1 MKPLSNMNFRSRVV
15 AVSSLLVWQGLVPTA
30 AVGQEMEEIIVEGR
44 LRSSAEQLINERMSE
59 EVVTDLLGAEMIA
72 RVGDADVASA
82 LRRVSGLS
90 LVGNKFIY
98 VRGLG
103 ERYSSATLNGATIP
117 SPDLSRNVIPL
128 DIFPTSIVETLAVQ
142 KSYSADKSA
151 AFGGGSVDIRT
162 KSIPTE
168 FTYSFQVGSATNS
181 ESRGDMLTYAGGG
194 DDNYGKDDG
203 SRALSGVILS
213 SIQRFSGDLD
223 PQTILAGL
231 QREGQVG
238 ASLADATV
246 VNRQLAL
253 ALNRDISILTKS
265 SRPDIDLKGNIGNN
279 FFLSDDWEVGLMA
292 SAGYN
297 AGWRQ
302 TRAVA
307 RDFVFPGERFET
319 EQESTYAVNM
329 NGTFN
334 TGVRYTDDHLIKT
347 STLYLLNT
355 EDETANIDYFDEN
368 REKSGGLGFREQRQK
383 FEQRTLTVNQ
393 ISGEHYLG
401 AATQES
407 LKRFVPD
414 NVFNVI
420 SDEFQ
425 VNWMYSQARANTNIP
440 SEVFVTSST
449 VTDPETGAVLVSN
462 VDIDSAAVDYLFT
475 ELDDDVTSAR
485 WEVIWPV
492 LTARSSIEFSA
503 GGEHGQKSRAYR
515 QTQLSLG
522 VLGVADPKT
531 LEGPLTDVFSNE
543 NITNPDNQFILD
555 LAGTNNQ
562 SYLAATMTDALFG
575 KIDWTL
581 DDKWR
586 VSAGA
591 RWEDYRQVA
600 LDWNIYAFSASS
612 PQISNDPAVLARGT
626 FRDDQIYPSVSL
638 TYMTQWWAEVFQL
651 RFGWSETVVRPDL
664 REITDASYI
673 DARTGFLTDGNPD
686 VRPAD
691 FMNVDM
697 RAEWIFNNSD
707 TVTITLYQKDIDNPI
722 EFFESAASDTNRAR
736 EIINAESGRISG
748 LELESLK
755 SLGFLGPVFDAFF
768 VQGNITLQDTELVAG
783 VQADAPTNNVRELS
797 GASDYV
803 GNFMLGFDSMG
814 GGHAATLVYNVFGER
829 LYIAGRNGE
838 PDGYEQPFHSVDMTY
853 SWYPTDLITVK
864 AKLQNLLNETVT
876 IEREGVIIFEE
887 KPGMTAALSVN
898 LTF

>member
-1 MKPLSNMNFRSRVV
+1 MKPLSNVNFRSQL
-15 AVSSLLVWQGLVPTA
+15 AAATSLLVLQGLVPA
-30 AVGQEMEEIIVEGR
+30 AAIGQEMEEIVVEGR

-72 RVGDADVASA
+72 RVGDTDVASA

-103 ERYSSATLNGATIP
+103 ERYASTTLNGATIP

-128 DIFPTSIVETLAVQ
+128 DIFPTSIVESLAVQ
-142 KSYSADKSA
+142 KSYSSDKSA
-151 AFGGGSVDIRT
+151 AFGGGNVDIRT

-194 DDNYGKDDG
+194 DDNLGKDDG
-203 SRALSGVILS
+203 SRALSGVLLS
-213 SIQRFSGDLD
+213 SIQRFNGDLD

-231 QREGQVG
+231 KREGQSDAV
-238 ASLADATV
+238 LADATA

-253 ALNRDISILTKS
+253 ALNRDISVVDKG
-265 SRPDIDLKGNIGNN
+265 SRPDLDVKGSIGNN
-279 FFLSDDWEVGLMA
+279 FFLSDDWEIGVMG

-297 AGWRQ
+297 SGWRQ

-307 RDFVFPGERFET
+307 RDFVFPTERFET

-334 TGVRYTDDHLIKT
+334 MGVRYTDDHLIKT
-347 STLYLLNT
+347 TTLYLLNT
-355 EDETANIDYFDEN
+355 EDETATIDYFDEN
-368 REKSGGLGFREQRQK
+368 REKSGGLGFREQLQR
-383 FEQRTLTVNQ
+383 FEERTLTVNQ

-401 AATQES
+401 GATQDRLS
-407 LKRFVPD
+407 RLVPD
-414 NVFNVI
+414 KVFNI
-420 SDEFQ
+420 LGDEFQ
-425 VNWMYSQARANTNIP
+425 FNWMYSQARANTDIP
-440 SEVFVTSST
+440 SEVFVSSST
-449 VTDPETGAVLVSN
+449 VTDPETGEVLVPN
-462 VDIDSAAVDYLFT
+462 VDIDSAAVDYFFT
-475 ELDDDVTSAR
+475 QLDDDVTSAR
-485 WEVIWPV
+485 WEVIWPIM
-492 LTARSSIEFSA
+492 TARSTIELSA
-503 GGEHGQKSRAYR
+503 GGEHSQKARTYR

-522 VLGVADPKT
+522 VLGVADPKI

-543 NITNPDNQFILD
+543 NITDPANQFILD

-575 KIDWTL
+575 KVDWKL

-612 PQISNDPAVLARGT
+612 PQISNDPDALARGT
-626 FRDDQIYPSVSL
+626 YQNDRIYPSVSL
-638 TYMTQWWAEVFQL
+638 TYMTEWWAEVFQL

-691 FMNVDM
+691 FINVDM

-707 TVTITLYQKDIDNPI
+707 TVTVTLYRKDIDNPI

-736 EIINAESGRISG
+736 EIINAESGSITG
-748 LELESLK
+748 LEFESLK
-755 SLGFLGPVFDAFF
+755 SLGFLGQAFDPFF
-768 VQGNITLQDTELVAG
+768 VQGNITLQETELVAG

-797 GASDYV
+797 GASGYV

-814 GGHAATLVYNVFGER
+814 GSHAATLVYNVFGER
-829 LYIAGRNGE
+829 LYLAGRNGE

-853 SWYPTDLITVK
+853 SWYPTDLITVR

-876 IEREGVIIFEE
+876 IEREGVIVFEE
-887 KPGMTAALSVN
+887 KPGMTAALSIN

>member
-1 MKPLSNMNFRSRVV
+1 MPLSNVVFGSRVA
-15 AVSSLLVWQGLVPTA
+15 AVTSLLIWQGLAPNA

-44 LRSSAEQLINERMSE
+44 LRSSAEQLINERMNE
-59 EVVTDLLGAEMIA
+59 EVVTDLLGADMIA
-72 RVGDADVASA
+72 RVGDTDVASA

-103 ERYSSATLNGATIP
+103 ERYASTTLNGATIP

-128 DIFPTSIVETLAVQ
+128 DIFPTSIVESLAVQ
-142 KSYSADKSA
+142 KSYSSDKSA
-151 AFGGGSVDIRT
+151 AFGGGNVDIRT

-194 DDNYGKDDG
+194 DDNFGTDDG
-203 SRALSGVILS
+203 SRALSGVLTS
-213 SIQRFSGDLD
+213 AIQRFKGDLD

-231 QREGQVG
+231 KREGQSDAV
-238 ASLADATV
+238 LADATAI
-246 VNRQLAL
+246 NRQLAL
-253 ALNRDISILTKS
+253 ALNRDISVQSKG

-279 FFLSDDWEVGLMA
+279 FFLSDDWEVGVMA

-307 RDFVFPGERFET
+307 RDFVFPSERFET
-319 EQESTYAVNM
+319 EQESTYTVNM
-329 NGTFN
+329 NSTFN
-334 TGVRYTDDHLIKT
+334 TGLRYTDDHLIKT
-347 STLYLLNT
+347 SSLYLRNT
-355 EDETANIDYFDEN
+355 EDETATIDYFDEN
-368 REKSGGLGFREQRQK
+368 REKSGGLGFRETLQR
-383 FEQRTLTVNQ
+383 FEERALTVNQ

-401 AATQES
+401 GATQEHLS
-407 LKRFVPD
+407 GFVPD
-414 NVFNVI
+414 KVFKI
-420 SDEFQ
+420 LSEEFQ
-425 VNWMYSQARANTNIP
+425 FNWMYSQARANTDIP

-449 VTDPETGAVLVSN
+449 VTDPETGEVLVPN

-475 ELDDDVTSAR
+475 ALDDDVTSAR
-485 WEVIWPV
+485 WEVIWPIM
-492 LTARSSIEFSA
+492 TARSTIELSA
-503 GGEHGQKSRAYR
+503 GGEHGQKARTYR

-522 VLGVADPKT
+522 VLGVADPT
-531 LEGPLTDVFSNE
+531 ILEGPLTDVFSDT
-543 NITNPDNQFILD
+543 NITNSDNQFILD

-575 KIDWTL
+575 KVDWTF

-600 LDWNIYAFSASS
+600 LDWNIYAFSTSS
-612 PQISNDPAVLARGT
+612 PQISNDPDVLARGA
-626 FRDDQIYPSVSL
+626 FQNDKIYPSVSL
-638 TYMTQWWAEVFQL
+638 TYMTEWWAEVFQL

-691 FMNVDM
+691 FMNVDV

-707 TVTITLYQKDIDNPI
+707 TVTVTLYHKDIDNPI

-736 EIINAESGRISG
+736 EIINAESGSITG
-748 LELESLK
+748 LEFESLK
-755 SLGFLGPVFDAFF
+755 SLGFLGQSFDPFF
-768 VQGNITLQDTELVAG
+768 VQGNVTLQETELVAG
-783 VQADAPTNNVRELS
+783 EQADAPTNNVRELS
-797 GASDYV
+797 GASGFV

-829 LYIAGRNGE
+829 LYLAGRNGE

-853 SWYPTDLITVK
+853 SWYPTDLITVN

-876 IEREGVIIFEE
+876 IEREGVIVFEE
-887 KPGMTAALSVN
+887 KPGMTATLSFN

>member
-1 MKPLSNMNFRSRVV
+1 MKPLININFGSRVTV
-15 AVSSLLVWQGLVPTA
+15 VTALLLWQGLVPAT
-30 AVGQEMEEIIVEGR
+30 AVGQEMEEIVVEGR

-72 RVGDADVASA
+72 RVGDTDVASA

-103 ERYSSATLNGATIP
+103 ERYASTTLNGATIP

-128 DIFPTSIVETLAVQ
+128 DIFPTSIVESLAVQ

-151 AFGGGSVDIRT
+151 AFGGGNVDIRT

-168 FTYSFQVGSATNS
+168 FSYSFQVGSATNT

-194 DDNYGKDDG
+194 DDNFGTDDG
-203 SRALSGVILS
+203 SRALSGVLTGA
-213 SIQRFSGDLD
+213 IQRFKGDLD

-231 QREGQVG
+231 KREGQSDAV
-238 ASLADATV
+238 LADATAI
-246 VNRQLAL
+246 NRQLAL
-253 ALNRDISILTKS
+253 ALNRDISVLSEK
-265 SRPDIDLKGNIGNN
+265 SRPDLDLKGNIGNN
-279 FFLSDDWEVGLMA
+279 FFLSDDWEVGVMA

-297 AGWRQ
+297 SGWRQ

-307 RDFVFPGERFET
+307 RDFVFPDERFET

-329 NGTFN
+329 NSTFN
-334 TGVRYTDDHLIKT
+334 SGIRYTDDHLIKT
-347 STLYLLNT
+347 SSLYLRNT
-355 EDETANIDYFDEN
+355 EDETATIDYFDAN
-368 REKSGGLGFREQRQK
+368 REKSGGLGFRETLQR
-383 FEQRTLTVNQ
+383 FEERSLTVNQ
-393 ISGEHYLG
+393 ISGEHFLG
-401 AATQES
+401 GATQERLS
-407 LKRFVPD
+407 GFVPD
-414 NVFNVI
+414 KVFKI
-420 SDEFQ
+420 LSEEFQ
-425 VNWMYSQARANTNIP
+425 FNWMYSQARANTDIP

-449 VTDPETGAVLVSN
+449 VTDPETGEVLVPN

-485 WEVIWPV
+485 WEAIWPI
-492 LTARSSIEFSA
+492 LTARSSIELSA
-503 GGEHGQKSRAYR
+503 GGEHGQKARAYR

-522 VLGVADPKT
+522 VLGVADPEI
-531 LEGPLTDVFSNE
+531 LEGPLTEVFSND
-543 NITNPDNQFILD
+543 NITNPGNQFVLD

-600 LDWNIYAFSASS
+600 LDWNIYSFSTSS
-612 PQISNDPAVLARGT
+612 PQISNDPDVLARGA
-626 FRDDQIYPSVSL
+626 FQNDQIYPSVSL
-638 TYMTQWWAEVFQL
+638 TYMTEWWAEVFQL
-651 RFGWSETVVRPDL
+651 RFGWSKTVVRPDL

-707 TVTITLYQKDIDNPI
+707 TLTVTLYHKEIDNPI

-736 EIINAESGRISG
+736 EIINAESGTISG
-748 LELESLK
+748 LEFESLK
-755 SLGFLGPVFDAFF
+755 SLGFLGQAFDPFF
-768 VQGNITLQDTELVAG
+768 VQGNLTIQETELVAG
-783 VQADAPTNNVRELS
+783 EQADAPTNNVRELS
-797 GASDYV
+797 GASDFV
-803 GNFMLGFDSMG
+803 GNFMFGFDSMG

-829 LYIAGRNGE
+829 LYLAGRNGE

-853 SWYPTDLITVK
+853 SWYPTDLITVN
-864 AKLQNLLNETVT
+864 AKLQNLLDETVT
-876 IEREGVIIFEE
+876 IEREGVIVFEE
-887 KPGMTAALSVN
+887 KPGMTATLSFN

>member
-1 MKPLSNMNFRSRVV
+1 MKPLINVSFSSRVTV
-15 AVSSLLVWQGLVPTA
+15 VTALLVWQGLVPAT
-30 AVGQEMEEIIVEGR
+30 AVGQEMEEIIVKGR

-162 KSIPTE
+162 KSIPAE

-194 DDNYGKDDG
+194 DDNYGRDDG

-231 QREGQVG
+231 QREGQTG

-279 FFLSDDWEVGLMA
+279 FYLSDDWEVGVMA

-334 TGVRYTDDHLIKT
+334 TGARYTDDHLIKT

-355 EDETANIDYFDEN
+355 EDETATIDYFDEN
-368 REKSGGLGFREQRQK
+368 REKSGGLGFREQLQK
-383 FEQRTLTVNQ
+383 FEQRTLTGNQ

-401 AATQES
+401 AATQKK

-414 NVFNVI
+414 NVFKVL
-420 SDEFQ
+420 SDKFQ

-449 VTDPETGAVLVSN
+449 VTDPETGDVLVSN

-531 LEGPLTDVFSNE
+531 LEGPLTNVFSNE

-612 PQISNDPAVLARGT
+612 PQISNDSAVLARGT

-707 TVTITLYQKDIDNPI
+707 TVTITLYQKNIDNPI

-768 VQGNITLQDTELVAG
+768 VQGNVTLQDTELVAG

-876 IEREGVIIFEE
+876 IEREGVTIFEE

>member
-1 MKPLSNMNFRSRVV
+1 MKPLINVNFGSRV
-15 AVSSLLVWQGLVPTA
+15 AVVTSLLMWQGLVPA
-30 AVGQEMEEIIVEGR
+30 VAVGQEMEEIIVEGR
-44 LRSSAEQLINERMSE
+44 LRGAAEQLINERMSE

-72 RVGDADVASA
+72 RVGDTDVASA

-103 ERYSSATLNGATIP
+103 ERYASTTLNGATIP

-128 DIFPTSIVETLAVQ
+128 DIFPTSIVESLAVQ
-142 KSYSADKSA
+142 KSYSSDKSA
-151 AFGGGSVDIRT
+151 AFGGGNVDIRT

-181 ESRGDMLTYAGGG
+181 ESRGDMLSYAGGE
-194 DDNYGKDDG
+194 DDNFGTDDG
-203 SRALSGVILS
+203 SRALSGVLS
-213 SIQRFSGDLD
+213 NAIQRFKGDLD

-231 QREGQVG
+231 KREGQSDAV
-238 ASLADATV
+238 LADATSI
-246 VNRQLAL
+246 NRQLAL
-253 ALNRDISILTKS
+253 ALNRDISVLSKS

-279 FFLSDDWEVGLMA
+279 FFLSDDWEVGVMA

-297 AGWRQ
+297 SGWRQ

-307 RDFVFPGERFET
+307 RDFVFPSERFET
-319 EQESTYAVNM
+319 EQESTYTVNM
-329 NGTFN
+329 NTTFN
-334 TGVRYTDDHLIKT
+334 SGFRYTDDHLIKT
-347 STLYLLNT
+347 SSLYLRNT
-355 EDETANIDYFDEN
+355 EDETATIDYFDEN
-368 REKSGGLGFREQRQK
+368 REKSGGLGFRETLQR
-383 FEQRTLTVNQ
+383 FEARTLTVNQ
-393 ISGEHYLG
+393 ISGEHFLG
-401 AATQES
+401 GATQEHLS
-407 LKRFVPD
+407 AFVPD
-414 NVFNVI
+414 KVFKLL

-425 VNWMYSQARANTNIP
+425 FNWMYSQSRANTDIP

-449 VTDPETGAVLVSN
+449 VTDPETGEVLVPN

-485 WEVIWPV
+485 WEVIWPI
-492 LTARSSIEFSA
+492 LTARSSIELSA
-503 GGEHGQKSRAYR
+503 GGEHGQKARTYR

-543 NITNPDNQFILD
+543 NITDPNNQFVLD

-575 KIDWTL
+575 KVDWTL
-581 DDKWR
+581 DEKWR
-586 VSAGA
+586 VSVGA

-600 LDWNIYAFSASS
+600 LDWNIYSFSTSS
-612 PQISNDPAVLARGT
+612 PQISNDPDVLARGA
-626 FRDDQIYPSVSL
+626 FQNDQIYPSVSL
-638 TYMTQWWAEVFQL
+638 TYMTEWWAEVFQL

-707 TVTITLYQKDIDNPI
+707 TMTVTLYHKEIDNPI

-736 EIINAESGRISG
+736 EIINAESGTISG
-748 LELESLK
+748 LEFESLK
-755 SLGFLGPVFDAFF
+755 SLGFLGPMFDPFF
-768 VQGNITLQDTELVAG
+768 VQGNLTIQETELVAG
-783 VQADAPTNNVRELS
+783 EQADAPTNNVRELS
-797 GASDYV
+797 GASNVV

-814 GGHAATLVYNVFGER
+814 GGHAATLIYNVFGER
-829 LYIAGRNGE
+829 LYLAGRNGE

-853 SWYPTDLITVK
+853 SWYPTDLITVN

-876 IEREGVIIFEE
+876 IEREGVIVFEE
-887 KPGMTAALSVN
+887 KPGMTAALSIN